1 MLGEKKMNKHIKNI
15 IFTSIVIILTISL
28 QLVLD
33 YIGVRD
39 ENLFLLFVISILVV
53 QINTKNLIY
62 GMFISMIFVLSFN
75 FFQTEPKYSF
85 VVDDPNYI
93 VSFLIFIVVTLI
105 VGGLVNKLQH
115 QIIAVKKNE
124 KKIKTI
130 YEVSSKLLDSHDNP
144 YMFRFI
150 IEYFNGNFGDLFTII
165 DIDKNIY
172 GEELEIDKFENE
184 IKFCLDKN
192 ILVGKNTF
200 FFKESPYLFFP
211 IKSKLNDYGV
221 LLLFNDKNISD
232 EEIDFIKKNLIHLVS
247 ALDRETAIKR
257 EAITKLDM
265 DKEKFKNALLRCL
278 SHDLKTPLTSIQSGS
293 DLLLSSF
300 EKIEDNEKKEL
311 ISDIYHKSCDLNKF
325 VVNLLN
331 LSKLE
336 KNKKL
341 DNLKE
346 EAIDDIL
353 CSVYDKVKDDL
364 NNKKLNI
371 MQSET
376 LNFVY
381 TSAQL
386 LIEVLVNLVENSIKH
401 TKKNTTISITYEVTK
416 QNVIFNVID
425 DGGGIKNKNKEQIF
439 DDFYSLT
446 SKQDRHTSNG
456 LGLSICRAIVEAH
469 GGKISAINNDL
480 GGATITFNIPNKGG
494 KNE

>member
-1 MLGEKKMNKHIKNI
+1 MNKHVKNI
-15 IFTSIVIILTISL
+15 LFTIIVIILTILL

-33 YIGVRD
+33 YVGVRD
-39 ENLFLLFVISILVV
+39 ENLFLLFVIAILVV

-62 GMFISMIFVLSFN
+62 GMIISLIFVLSFN
-75 FFQTEPKYSF
+75 FFQTEPKYTF

-93 VSFLIFIVVTLI
+93 VSFLIFLVVTLI

-115 QIIAVKKNE
+115 QIIAVKENE
-124 KKIKTI
+124 KKIRTI

-144 YMFRFI
+144 YMFRYI
-150 IEYFNGNFGDLFTII
+150 VEYFNGNFGDSFTII
-165 DIDKNIY
+165 DVNKNIY
-172 GEELEIDKFENE
+172 GEKVEIDKVENE
-184 IKFCLDKN
+184 IKYCLDKS
-192 ILVGKNTF
+192 ILVGKNTL

-211 IKSKLNDYGV
+211 IKSKINDYGV
-221 LLLFNDKNISD
+221 LLLLNDNNIDD
-232 EEIDFIKKNLIHLVS
+232 EGIDFIKKNLIHLVS

-300 EKIEDNEKKEL
+300 DQIKDNEKKEL
-311 ISDIYHKSCDLNKF
+311 ISDIYHKACDLNKF

-331 LSKLE
+331 LSRLE
-336 KNKKL
+336 KDKKL
-341 DNLKE
+341 NNLKE

-353 CSVYDKVKDDL
+353 CSVYDKIKGDL
-364 NNKKLNI
+364 NNKKLII
-371 MQSET
+371 MQSES

-381 TSAQL
+381 TNAQL

-401 TKKNTTISITYEVTK
+401 TKDNTTINITYEVTK
-416 QNVIFNVID
+416 QDVIFKVID
-425 DGGGIKNKNKEQIF
+425 NGGGIKNKNKEQIF
-439 DDFYSLT
+439 DDFYSLAYN
-446 SKQDRHTSNG
+446 QDRHTSNG

-469 GGKISAINNDL
+469 GGKISADNNEL
-480 GGATITFNIPNKGG
+480 GGATITFNIPNKGDI
-494 KNE
+494 NE